1 MFVDGGLLDNLPG
14 SILKERGAGIL
25 ISVDLGGGGQ
35 IDKDEMYHNLLG
47 PHYLGEAPSF
57 FNLLFH
63 HLKRKT
69 LKTKYTGFAEI
80 MMRSLMLSSKNNQN
94 RTRNDSDLYIELPVG
109 GYSTFDWDQFQ
120 KLYEIGYETGRKK
133 FIFGKTKL
141 RKN

>member
-1 MFVDGGLLDNLPG
+1 
-14 SILKERGAGIL
+14 
-25 ISVDLGGGGQ
+25 
-35 IDKDEMYHNLLG
+35 
-47 PHYLGEAPSF
+47 
-57 FNLLFH
+57 
-63 HLKRKT
+63 
-69 LKTKYTGFAEI
+69 